1 MSSFDELL
9 ADIRARDQNNDGKLF
24 EVFCKWF
31 LENDPEWSKVVHKVW
46 LWADYPIS
54 GNGRTL
60 GRISSLKT
68 QTAGPGQSRLSVTP
82 SIARQQRRH
91 DSSW

>member
-31 LENDPEWSKVVHKVW
+31 LENDPEWSKIVHKVW
-46 LWADYPIS
+46 L
-54 GNGRTL
+54 
-60 GRISSLKT
+60 
-68 QTAGPGQSRLSVTP
+68 
-82 SIARQQRRH
+82 
-91 DSSW
+91 